1 MLDHPEELTRAVNS
15 THLKQDSPSGEINDC
30 ETGEVIL
37 FDLTQNS
44 QWLSKVHSQ
53 WLRTKRHNVA
63 VEANTSCQGLKA
75 TFSIQFRNSKR
86 G

>member
-1 MLDHPEELTRAVNS
+1 MLDHPKELTRS
-15 THLKQDSPSGEINDC
+15 ELRTHLKQDSPRGEINDC
-30 ETGEVIL
+30 ETGEVTL

-44 QWLSKVHSQ
+44 QWLSKVLSQ
-53 WLRTKRHNVA
+53 WLRTKRQNLA